1 MSRRKRISDKIR
13 LFEIYLPPSPTPI
26 TGVTLLYGLGF
37 VVVMAL
43 CNVGLLI
50 YHKKKQEL
58 TDDGETDVEK
68 MEIHTVPDEE
78 DMAIHSVSDVDH
90 KQNK

>member
-1 MSRRKRISDKIR
+1 
-13 LFEIYLPPSPTPI
+13 
-26 TGVTLLYGLGF
+26 
-37 VVVMAL
+37 MAL
-43 CNVGLLI
+43 CIVGLVI
-50 YHKKKQEL
+50 YHKKKQGL